1 MYTSVVV
8 RRWLQ
13 LNDVIRMG
21 WSSHKDRWR
30 NFISFYTGYKK
41 HLFWRHTDALSS
53 SMLDE
58 HARSEVIS
66 SRTTKQLQQ
75 RPELRRNHRKSLS
88 WIIDGQTD
96 RPVLADHTDC
106 ALVFPRKR
114 QRLSPLIT
122 STAAYELSQWW
133 HRRRFLHFQPQG
145 VYLLTFSRWNRFYSS
160 FITKTVEQVCAK
172 YAKVKE

>member
-58 HARSEVIS
+58 HAQSAAGPQNNCNNDQNSEE
-66 SRTTKQLQQ
+66 TTV
-75 RPELRRNHRKSLS
+75 SL
-88 WIIDGQTD
+88 
-96 RPVLADHTDC
+96 
-106 ALVFPRKR
+106 
-114 QRLSPLIT
+114 
-122 STAAYELSQWW
+122 
-133 HRRRFLHFQPQG
+133 
-145 VYLLTFSRWNRFYSS
+145 
-160 FITKTVEQVCAK
+160 
-172 YAKVKE
+172 